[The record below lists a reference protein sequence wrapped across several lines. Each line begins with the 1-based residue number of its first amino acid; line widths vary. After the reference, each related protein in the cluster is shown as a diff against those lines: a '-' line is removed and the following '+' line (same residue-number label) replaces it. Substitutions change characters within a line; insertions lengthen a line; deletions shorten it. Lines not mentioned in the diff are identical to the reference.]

1 MDFVRDGVRLHV
13 IEEGKGEPLVLL
25 HGHSLDLTVWD
36 AQAPAWAAAGWRVI
50 RYDQRGHGQSVS
62 PPCGYRWGDHAADAA
77 ALLRARDAA
86 PAHVVGL
93 SKGGGIAVELA
104 LRSPELVR
112 SMVLVGP
119 LLPDYP
125 LSAELVD
132 SFRRFARA
140 IRAGGV
146 ARAVR
151 EVWLGH
157 PLIASAAAH
166 PEVGARLVAMIGRFP
181 AGEYLAAS
189 RDEPDRDWN
198 AVERLGEIAAPT
210 TVIGGELDVPDFA
223 AMARLAA
230 ERIPGARLE
239 VVTGC
244 GHLVPVE
251 RAGETTSLVLA
262 HLARAVG
269 AAAAARAVRRPWS
282 SI

>member
-1 MDFVRDGVRLHV
+1 MEIERDGVRLHV
-13 IEEGKGEPLVLL
+13 AEEGSGEPLVLL

-50 RYDQRGHGQSVS
+50 RYDQRGHGRSAS
-62 PPCGYRWGDHAADAA
+62 PPCGYRWGDHAGDLAE
-77 ALLRARDAA
+77 LLRARGAA
-86 PAHVVGL
+86 PAHLVGL

-104 LRSPELVR
+104 LRAPELVR
-112 SMVLVGP
+112 SLVLVGP

-125 LSAELVD
+125 LSPELVD

-140 IRAGGV
+140 IRADGV

-151 EVWLGH
+151 EAWLGH

-166 PEVGARLVAMIGRFP
+166 PEVGARLVAMVERFP
-181 AGEYLAAS
+181 AGEYLATV
-189 RDEPDRDWN
+189 RDEPDRAWT
-198 AVERLGEIAAPT
+198 AVERLSEIAAPT
-210 TVIGGELDVPDFA
+210 TVIGGELDVPDFV

-239 VVTGC
+239 VVPGC

-251 RAGETTSLVLA
+251 RAGETASLVLA
-262 HLARAVG
+262 HLARAAG
-269 AAAAARAVRRPWS
+269 ASAAPGDGRRS
-282 SI
+282 